1 MQISFFG
8 CLLAASATA
17 FTLSEIENDSENL
30 ILAQLALNYD
40 SSEDTMLAQ
49 AEEIISDDNVPIY
62 LPQDDNEKGAQ
73 WLGRDGSLK
82 SLFNMPPPNC
92 CNFYNK
98 VNFEGVMKQLCYDLE
113 KMKAETMPEQ
123 F

>member
-17 FTLSEIENDSENL
+17 LTLSEIENDPANL
-30 ILAQLALNYD
+30 ILAQEALDYD

-49 AEEIISDDNVPIY
+49 AEEIISDENAPIY
-62 LPQDDNEKGAQ
+62 LAQAGIDKGAQ
-73 WLGRDGSLK
+73 WLGSDGSLK
-82 SLFNMPPPNC
+82 SLFNLPPPNC

-98 VNFEGVMKQLCYDLE
+98 VNFEGVMKQLCFDLE